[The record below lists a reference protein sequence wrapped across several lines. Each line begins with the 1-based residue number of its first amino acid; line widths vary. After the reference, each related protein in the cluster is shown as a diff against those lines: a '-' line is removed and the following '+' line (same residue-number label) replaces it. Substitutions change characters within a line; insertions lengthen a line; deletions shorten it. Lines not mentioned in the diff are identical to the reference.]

1 MHARGDIGGDNISLQ
16 KMALKRVLKRG
27 FFLLRRKVRRFME
40 TGNTSVKRLFFR
52 PFSRKLVSCWSNSEA
67 TLLNVSSA
75 NLGRERKERMKK
87 SSDTSQ
93 TADKVQWNKHVLL
106 RRLFS
111 RKVVSSYKKEANE
124 EATST
129 QHWTWWLNASSNGK
143 VRTIIWNY
151 VLVCLSEKREF
162 TVVQREEEGEE
173 WKRTLFSL
181 FAEGF
186 KQTTIGM
193 NDKHHHQITELNA
206 FE

>member
-143 VRTIIWNY
+143 VRVRTITY
-151 VLVCLSEKREF
+151 LVCLRGREF
-162 TVVQREEEGEE
+162 TYSTVVQYSSSLSDAITVTNELLSTRGVLSKQLL
-173 WKRTLFSL
+173 KRIQSS
-181 FAEGF
+181 GS
-186 KQTTIGM
+186 I
-193 NDKHHHQITELNA
+193 
-206 FE
+206 